1 MPVYEYLC
9 KGCGHE
15 FEREQ
20 RISEA
25 PIKKC
30 PSCGALK
37 ARRQISRTSFVLK
50 GGGWYSDLYGS
61 SKPAKA
67 GGEEAAPGGESK
79 PAADAGAGAGA
90 GAGAAESKPESK
102 PESGAAAKSETPA
115 KGGKKGGKGAKSAA

>member
-20 RISEA
+20 RISDA

-61 SKPAKA
+61 
-67 GGEEAAPGGESK
+67 K
-79 PAADAGAGAGA
+79 PAAKSGGDET
-90 GAGAAESKPESK
+90 AASESKSSDAADKPASESK
-102 PESGAAAKSETPA
+102 SESGGKAETPA
-115 KGGKKGGKGAKSAA
+115 KGGKGSKKGGKGAKSAA

>member
-9 KGCGHE
+9 KACGHE

-20 RISEA
+20 RISED

-37 ARRQISRTSFVLK
+37 AVRQISRTSFVLK

-61 SKPAKA
+61 KPAKS
-67 GGEEAAPGGESK
+67 GGEEATPSAESK
-79 PAADAGAGAGA
+79 PAADAAATTPTESKTDAGAGK
-90 GAGAAESKPESK
+90 GDK
-102 PESGAAAKSETPA
+102 PA
-115 KGGKKGGKGAKSAA
+115 KGPKKGGKGAKSAA

>member
-20 RISEA
+20 RISEE

-61 SKPAKA
+61 KPAKA
-67 GGEEAAPGGESK
+67 GADEAAASNESK
-79 PAADAGAGAGA
+79 PAAET
-90 GAGAAESKPESK
+90 AAKAPGESKTDGD
-102 PESGAAAKSETPA
+102 GAKTDSPPA
-115 KGGKKGGKGAKSAA
+115 KGAKKGKGKGAKSAA

>member
-9 KGCGHE
+9 KACGHE

-20 RISEA
+20 RISEE

-61 SKPAKA
+61 KPAKS
-67 GGEEAAPGGESK
+67 GGEETTPSAESK
-79 PAADAGAGAGA
+79 PAADA
-90 GAGAAESKPESK
+90 AAKPPSESKTD
-102 PESGAAAKSETPA
+102 AAGGTGDKPA
-115 KGGKKGGKGAKSAA
+115 KGPKKGGKGAKTAA